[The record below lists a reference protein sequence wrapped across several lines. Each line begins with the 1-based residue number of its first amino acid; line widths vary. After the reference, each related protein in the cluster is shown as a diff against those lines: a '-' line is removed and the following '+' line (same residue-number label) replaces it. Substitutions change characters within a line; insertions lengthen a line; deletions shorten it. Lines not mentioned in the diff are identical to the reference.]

1 MEHLSQSPGSGRG
14 GESPHPRVTLNVR
27 YHDMK
32 TASTAPAIRR
42 DNVTGVTATNLRSV
56 LSSWLQSAR
65 GTPQRYPGEVVMHAT
80 VEEIVLTTGN
90 GQSRPEILSY
100 DCGDECSLD
109 HWLEVYWLVEEE
121 FEFARDTDRE
131 PLDR

>member
-1 MEHLSQSPGSGRG
+1 MEHFSQPLRNGRAAP
-14 GESPHPRVTLNVR
+14 SPHPRLTLNVR
-27 YHDMK
+27 YQDMK
-32 TASTAPAIRR
+32 TASTSPAVRS
-42 DNVTGVTATNLRSV
+42 DNVTGVTAPNLRTV

-121 FEFARDTDRE
+121 FAFARDTEAELPDR
-131 PLDR
+131 

>member
-1 MEHLSQSPGSGRG
+1 MEHFFQPSRNGRAG
-14 GESPHPRVTLNVR
+14 DPPHARVSL
-27 YHDMK
+27 HLHCEDIK

-42 DNVTGVTATNLRSV
+42 DNVTGVTATNLRAV

-121 FEFARDTDRE
+121 FEFARDADRE